1 MQQLKIQTTYGMMR
15 VFKKGNG
22 EKIVLL
28 LHGAGCD
35 HALLSWRE
43 VLGQFDEGYTVYAPD
58 LLGYGLSDDIRLT
71 GDFYER
77 YIGSLKELVDALEL
91 NQFVIAGLSMGGAL
105 ALAFSLNYP
114 EHVVGCIPVNTWG
127 VSASMPMHR
136 LSYWYIQHTNFTM
149 TQYQW
154 VAKSKWLAK
163 WFIQYALIGEKTYVT
178 DALVQEVIEACKG
191 AKAGESM
198 QAFQRSSVTKT
209 GTIPFFDEALQ
220 SLKMPV
226 VFVHGE
232 NDPLVALQDVK
243 QAVQQTP
250 NAQLIVFGN
259 CKHWSVKEKP
269 REFVEVV
276 GAIYT

>member
-1 MQQLKIQTTYGMMR
+1 MQQLKIQTTYGTMR
-15 VFKKGNG
+15 VFKKGAG
-22 EKIVLL
+22 DKIVLL
-28 LHGAGCD
+28 LHGAGSD

-58 LLGYGLSDDIRLT
+58 LLGYGLSEDIRLN
-71 GDFYER
+71 GGFYES
-77 YIGSLKELVDALEL
+77 YVASIKELVDALEL

-136 LSYWYIQHTNFTM
+136 LWHWYIQHTNFTM
-149 TQYQW
+149 TQYRW

-163 WFIQYALIGEKTYVT
+163 WFIHYALIGNKTVVT
-178 DALVQEVIEACKG
+178 DALVHEVIEACKG

-220 SLKMPV
+220 NLKMPV
-226 VFVHGE
+226 VFVHGAQ
-232 NDPLVALQDVK
+232 DPLVALRDVK
-243 QAVQQTP
+243 QAVQHMP
-250 NAQLIVFGN
+250 NAQLIVFEN
-259 CKHWSVKEKP
+259 CKHWSVKERP
-269 REFVEVV
+269 EQFVEVV
-276 GAIYT
+276 CRMYK